1 MRNRRD
7 FLKSALVVPVAAAVA
22 MNSEAEP
29 IPLKGAPVIVSTW
42 DSGLRANAAGWPV
55 LARGGSAM
63 DAVEAAAMSAEDETS
78 CCVGLEAF
86 PDRDGFVTLDA
97 SIMDDKGRCG
107 SVAFMQGIKHPI
119 SVARRLMET
128 TKHVFLA
135 GDGAQQFAVANGFE
149 KQPLRLSPDADKAW
163 KEWLRKSD
171 YTPVI
176 NIENRKVSDNL
187 KTSPATFPDGS
198 VNHDTMGTV
207 ALDAMGRLS
216 GACTTSG
223 MAFKMHGRVGDSPII
238 GAGLFVD
245 NEIGAATSS
254 GVGEEVIKICGTH
267 LVVELMRFGRS
278 PVAACREAVERI
290 VKRDPTAARE
300 LQVGF
305 LAISKAGQVGAFS
318 IQPGFTYSV
327 TSSRSSKVLT
337 AKSHFPKA

>member
-1 MRNRRD
+1 MP
-7 FLKSALVVPVAAAVA
+7 LAAGA
-22 MNSEAEP
+22 MNRAASARP
-29 IPLKGAPVIVSTW
+29 KSGAVVTSTW
-42 DSGLRANAAGWPV
+42 DSGLRANAAAWKV
-55 LARGGSAM
+55 LASGGTAL
-63 DAVEAAAMSAEDETS
+63 DAVEEAAKSAEAEAS
-78 CCVGLEAF
+78 CCVGLDAY

-97 SIMDDKGRCG
+97 SIMDDRGRCG

-149 KQPLRLSPDADKAW
+149 KQPARLSADAEKAW
-163 KEWLRKSD
+163 KEWLKKSE
-171 YTPVI
+171 YKPVI
-176 NIENRKVSDNL
+176 NIENRRVSDNL
-187 KTSPATFPDGS
+187 NTSPARFPDGE

-207 ALDAMGRLS
+207 ALDAGGRLS

-278 PVAACREAVERI
+278 PVQACREAVERI
-290 VKRDPTAARE
+290 VKKDPAAARE

-305 LAISKAGQVGAFS
+305 LAISKTGVVGAYS

-327 TSSRSSKVLT
+327 TKAGTNEVLK
-337 AKSHFPKA
+337 AQSYFPKS